1 LVKFFCLYLA
11 QSSQGAE
18 VVLASLTPEGRIVL
32 TLKHGEH
39 TYSEVRVETGLSD
52 RWLAIKLRELKAR
65 GVVGRRGRRYSLR
78 RDIKFSPYELG
89 LYLRFQAGRVA
100 DELAELPHV
109 RMIVLFGGVA
119 KKAAHEYSDLDLI
132 VVVDDP
138 AESAKRLILRE
149 VSRLESK
156 YHAAVEPLI
165 LSKDDFLA
173 NVHSQEG
180 GVVYG
185 IAEGYEVLIDK
196 DGHLSRML
204 RDRVE
209 EIERECEYLEEERIW
224 VRAR

>member
-1 LVKFFCLYLA
+1 
-11 QSSQGAE
+11 
-18 VVLASLTPEGRIVL
+18 
-32 TLKHGEH
+32 
-39 TYSEVRVETGLSD
+39 
-52 RWLAIKLRELKAR
+52 
-65 GVVGRRGRRYSLR
+65 
-78 RDIKFSPYELG
+78 
-89 LYLRFQAGRVA
+89 
-100 DELAELPHV
+100 
-109 RMIVLFGGVA
+109 
-119 KKAAHEYSDLDLI
+119 
-132 VVVDDP
+132 
-138 AESAKRLILRE
+138 
-149 VSRLESK
+149 
-156 YHAAVEPLI
+156 LI

>member
-1 LVKFFCLYLA
+1 VLV
-11 QSSQGAE
+11 
-18 VVLASLTPEGRIVL
+18 SLTPEGKILL
-32 TLKHGEH
+32 TLKHGNH
-39 TYSEVRVETGLSD
+39 TYSELRVETGLSD
-52 RWLAIKLRELKAR
+52 RWLTTKLKELDVCNAVER
-65 GVVGRRGRRYSLR
+65 QGRFYRLSGDR
-78 RDIKFSPYELG
+78 KFSPYELA
-89 LYLRFQAGRVA
+89 LYLSFQAGRIA
-100 DELAELPHV
+100 DELAQLHSV
-109 RMIVLFGGVA
+109 HAIVLFGGVA
-119 KKAAHEYSDLDLI
+119 KKTAHEYSDLDLI
-132 VVVDDP
+132 IVVDGP

-156 YHAAVEPLI
+156 YHTFVEPLI

-196 DGHLSRML
+196 DGHLSQIL